1 MGASTAPAGRL
12 NGMAQRLFNAQIILC
27 ADVGHGHL
35 FQHSDNFSQEVLNFL
50 R

>member
-1 MGASTAPAGRL
+1 
-12 NGMAQRLFNAQIILC
+12 MAQRLFNAQFILC
-27 ADVGHGHL
+27 ADGGHGYL